1 MNTIKYI
8 TNYSLWMACALFAV
22 LFAACDDEETSGLK
36 VNRLMVADV
45 ADGTISL
52 IEGDTYN
59 TSVTTLPA
67 DAIDAG
73 EYTYTYTTGNDK
85 VFTVDESGVI
95 TATGVGEAVLSVWSV
110 NNTDLW
116 TTCLVKVEKRIYPV
130 TSITVS
136 EVYKDYYVGME
147 RTINL
152 GATVSVLPE
161 NASNPDVIYLSSD
174 PTVAEV
180 NEYGEVYTKSF
191 GDVTI
196 TIKSTDGSNVAT
208 TCDFH
213 VCNVEYTNYLERT
226 AWTVETSHQWV
237 ADAAAGGQ
245 PEKMFDG
252 NTVSSI
258 LLVKPGK
265 SLGGVTVPSTDVVYF
280 TIDMQTPQTFDFFKL
295 THRTNNTSENLRVKK
310 VSVYG
315 SNDNEEFT
323 ELLKGADIPVAKTV
337 SDVIVDLPM
346 AVTYRYFKITLD
358 AWSNSGNTMQ
368 ISEFNIGKMNFIA
381 NE

>member
-8 TNYSLWMACALFAV
+8 TNYSFWMACALFAV
-22 LFAACDDEETSGLK
+22 LFAACDDDETSGLK

-116 TTCLVKVEKRIYPV
+116 TTCLVKVEKRIYPI
-130 TSITVS
+130 TSITVP

-213 VCNVEYTNYLERT
+213 VCNVEYTNYLERS

-237 ADAAAGGQ
+237 SDAAAGGQ
-245 PEKMFDG
+245 PEKMFD
-252 NTVSSI
+252 NDTVSSI

-265 SLGGVTVPSTDVVYF
+265 SLGGVTVPSTDVVHF

-337 SDVIVDLPM
+337 GDVIVDLPM
-346 AVTYRYFKITLD
+346 TVTYRYFKITLD